1 MNLDFEIK
9 FQNFITESAT
19 ANVNDRPSQ
28 DPEYI
33 STFYTQEDIQKSYPH
48 LTPKEVQELT
58 ESTINVNI
66 LMSPL
71 NSDFIARDYWRDKA
85 EYERMRRRGSFKG
98 SSLFFVGAAHTLT
111 NIKIKEFG

>member
-1 MNLDFEIK
+1 MHQPE
-9 FQNFITESAT
+9 ESAT

-58 ESTINVNI
+58 ESTINVRKMPCWIPIFKRVIPCINI
-66 LMSPL
+66 QIQAINRPC
-71 NSDFIARDYWRDKA
+71 
-85 EYERMRRRGSFKG
+85 
-98 SSLFFVGAAHTLT
+98 
-111 NIKIKEFG
+111 

>member
-33 STFYTQEDIQKSYPH
+33 STFYTQEDIQKSYQAGYAFGFCSAFGLIFVIVWHAP
-48 LTPKEVQELT
+48 TRTSELPLKLPLLR
-58 ESTINVNI
+58 I
-66 LMSPL
+66 LSYSAL
-71 NSDFIARDYWRDKA
+71 SRQ
-85 EYERMRRRGSFKG
+85 
-98 SSLFFVGAAHTLT
+98 
-111 NIKIKEFG
+111 